1 MALNESA
8 KVRRRRD
15 FPGLGSRGAD
25 GPGRL
30 GLGIRLH
37 SPLGRPFPDAG
48 GAPPSA
54 RRRGGGQYDA
64 DPRAAFCRSA
74 HLGVSRGAA
83 RLSASFRLSCHRDWT
98 WHPDLGR
105 RARLARL
112 AVRDRASEL
121 LSGRINERRGHR
133 DLQSRR
139 RNARSSAATAILALI
154 PASGF
159 PVAHPRSRGNPDLHG
174 MASNR
179 GHRSRGALHCP
190 AQSTIPPASESETMI
205 RFYFHPTPNPAK
217 VALLLEEAGLPYEVV
232 PVDTSK
238 GEEHTATFRAIN
250 PNGKVPAIT
259 DTEGPGGREARV
271 FDSTAILLY
280 LAEKTAEF
288 LGKPEERPALITQ

>member
-64 DPRAAFCRSA
+64 DPPAAFCRST
-74 HLGVSRGAA
+74 HLGVSRGVA

-98 WHPDLGR
+98 WHPDLDR
-105 RARLARL
+105 RARLPRL

-121 LSGRINERRGHR
+121 LSGRINERRSHR
-133 DLQSRR
+133 DLLSRR
-139 RNARSSAATAILALI
+139 RNAGSSAATAILALI
-154 PASGF
+154 PVSASLLAI
-159 PVAHPRSRGNPDLHG
+159 PVHG
-174 MASNR
+174 E
-179 GHRSRGALHCP
+179 
-190 AQSTIPPASESETMI
+190 IP
-205 RFYFHPTPNPAK
+205 
-217 VALLLEEAGLPYEVV
+217 
-232 PVDTSK
+232 TSM
-238 GEEHTATFRAIN
+238 
-250 PNGKVPAIT
+250 
-259 DTEGPGGREARV
+259 
-271 FDSTAILLY
+271 
-280 LAEKTAEF
+280 
-288 LGKPEERPALITQ
+288 

>member
-15 FPGLGSRGAD
+15 FPGLGSRDAD
-25 GPGRL
+25 GQRRL

-37 SPLGRPFPDAG
+37 SPLGRAFPDAG

-64 DPRAAFCRSA
+64 DPRAAFCRST
-74 HLGVSRGAA
+74 HLGVSRGVA

-105 RARLARL
+105 RARLPRL

-154 PASGF
+154 PVSASLLAI
-159 PVAHPRSRGNPDLHG
+159 PVHG
-174 MASNR
+174 EIPTSTGWLAIAVIVLGVLFTARPS
-179 GHRSRGALHCP
+179 P
-190 AQSTIPPASESETMI
+190 QSLQPASPK
-205 RFYFHPTPNPAK
+205 R
-217 VALLLEEAGLPYEVV
+217 
-232 PVDTSK
+232 
-238 GEEHTATFRAIN
+238 
-250 PNGKVPAIT
+250 
-259 DTEGPGGREARV
+259 
-271 FDSTAILLY
+271 
-280 LAEKTAEF
+280 
-288 LGKPEERPALITQ
+288 